1 MVDSSRRYILLF
13 LSLSSLVSTRCMH
26 CGPGQGASP
35 AGREGARS
43 PPPPA
48 MHTRLLLT
56 RVGPG
61 ARPASRAHAGS
72 GGLWGAGGAARP
84 RVPPRS
90 WPCPAGWE
98 RTGAVAVLRSG
109 RIDAAPAHRCC
120 PAPRLITAAR
130 ESFLGRCLLLACQ
143 PKTFPVISRR
153 LACSEVVAAGT
164 GGFHSSPLSEAL
176 FSEGQVGGAAGG
188 EQQLPHC

>member
-72 GGLWGAGGAARP
+72 GGALGGWGC
-84 RVPPRS
+84 
-90 WPCPAGWE
+90 CPAPCAPEELALPRGV
-98 RTGAVAVLRSG
+98 GAHRG
-109 RIDAAPAHRCC
+109 CRCAALQAHRCC
-120 PAPRLITAAR
+120 SCPSMLPGPTADNSSQGKFFGALPAPRLPAKNFPR
-130 ESFLGRCLLLACQ
+130 YQPPLGVLGGGGCRDRR
-143 PKTFPVISRR
+143 FP
-153 LACSEVVAAGT
+153 
-164 GGFHSSPLSEAL
+164 L
-176 FSEGQVGGAAGG
+176 FAS
-188 EQQLPHC
+188 L